1 MIGEGE
7 MNTSAKKKRST
18 QKYSR
23 EQSGIFHVYFRGN
36 GRQNVFYNDRDYI
49 KFLEICNEV
58 SQLYQTK
65 ICAIVIMDNHV
76 HMNISTNQLTEFMRA
91 LLIRFV
97 RWYNLDKGWAE
108 QIFKRPFGSAK
119 LISRGVIKENLGY
132 ILSNPV
138 TDKICQ
144 HPWEYKWSSYLCYF
158 EKKPCFLSKYLEIDK
173 TMVESIFNNKIS
185 LNQYVSEYV
194 PDKEI
199 PKDSNWHR
207 TPDYIVIN
215 HLNNLLNGRNLYT
228 LTRLELQEIMIR
240 LKTDK
245 DASFRQIAG
254 LLHESYAEVRRFLLS
269 RR

>member
-1 MIGEGE
+1 

-119 LISRGVIKENLGY
+119 LISRGVIKDNLGY

-138 TDKICQ
+138 TDKICKQ
-144 HPWEYKWSSYLCYF
+144 PWEYKWSSYLCYF
-158 EKKPCFLSKYLEIDK
+158 EDNLCYISKYITIDK
-173 TMVESIFNNKIS
+173 SLVESIFIDKASMNLYMSDYI
-185 LNQYVSEYV
+185 

-228 LTRLELQEIMIR
+228 LTRPELQEIMIR
-240 LKTDK
+240 LKYDK

-254 LLHESYAEVRRFLLS
+254 LMHESYAEVRRFFIK
-269 RR
+269 RQE

>member
-1 MIGEGE
+1 
-7 MNTSAKKKRST
+7 
-18 QKYSR
+18 
-23 EQSGIFHVYFRGN
+23 
-36 GRQNVFYNDRDYI
+36 
-49 KFLEICNEV
+49 
-58 SQLYQTK
+58 
-65 ICAIVIMDNHV
+65 
-76 HMNISTNQLTEFMRA
+76 
-91 LLIRFV
+91 
-97 RWYNLDKGWAE
+97 
-108 QIFKRPFGSAK
+108 
-119 LISRGVIKENLGY
+119 
-132 ILSNPV
+132 
-138 TDKICQ
+138 
-144 HPWEYKWSSYLCYF
+144 
-158 EKKPCFLSKYLEIDK
+158 
-173 TMVESIFNNKIS
+173 MVESIFNNKIS

>member
-1 MIGEGE
+1 

-18 QKYSR
+18 QRYSR

-36 GRQNVFYNDRDYI
+36 GRQNVFYNVRDCI

-58 SQLYQTK
+58 SVFYQTK
-65 ICAIVIMDNHV
+65 NCAIVLMNNHV
-76 HMNISTNQLTEFMRA
+76 HMNIVTDNLTEFIRI

-97 RWYNLDKGWAE
+97 RWYNHDKGWAE
-108 QIFKRPFGSAK
+108 QIFKSPFGSSK
-119 LISRGVIKENLGY
+119 LITRGMIRENLSY
-132 ILSNPV
+132 ILCNPV

-158 EKKPCFLSKYLEIDK
+158 EKKPCFLSKYLDIDK
-173 TMVESIFNNKIS
+173 TMVESIFNDKIS

-240 LKTDK
+240 LKIDK

-254 LLHESYAEVRRFLLS
+254 LLHESYTEVRRFLLS

>member
-1 MIGEGE
+1 

-36 GRQNVFYNDRDYI
+36 GRQNVFYYDRDYI

-138 TDKICQ
+138 TDKICKQ
-144 HPWEYKWSSYLCYF
+144 PWEYKWSSYLCYF
-158 EKKPCFLSKYLEIDK
+158 EDNLCYISKYITIDK
-173 TMVESIFNNKIS
+173 SLVESIFIDKASMNLYMS
-185 LNQYVSEYV
+185 DYM

-207 TPDYIVIN
+207 APDYIVIN

-228 LTRLELQEIMIR
+228 LTRPELHEIMIR
-240 LKTDK
+240 LKYDK

-254 LLHESYAEVRRFLLS
+254 LMHESYAEVRRFFV
-269 RR
+269 RRRE